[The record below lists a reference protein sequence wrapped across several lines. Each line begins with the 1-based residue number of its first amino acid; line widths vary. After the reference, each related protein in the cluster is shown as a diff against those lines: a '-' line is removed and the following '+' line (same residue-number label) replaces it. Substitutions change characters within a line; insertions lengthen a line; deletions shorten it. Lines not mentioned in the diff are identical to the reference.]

1 MHLPEATK
9 QKTGKGDNKLK
20 SIHKLSGTSS
30 LRTTRRNDFL
40 LFMLPSLIALM
51 LVLAIPLAYSLITS
65 FFDTNLKYQG
75 LGEFVGLRNYIE
87 VMQDTYF
94 TESVATT
101 LKFTVFV
108 VVLEFLV
115 GLAIALL
122 LNNIVKAR
130 NFFFTIIIV
139 PMMITPIAVGLIW
152 RLLLHSDLGIVN
164 YLLSLMGISGKAWLA
179 DSNLALGTV
188 MFIDIWQN
196 VPYMVLVIL
205 AGLVTLPSEPYEA
218 AAIDGAS
225 RIQSFFRLTV
235 PMMIPTFS
243 VVLLLRSITAL
254 KTYDLIFV
262 LTRGGPGT
270 TTEVISYHIYQ
281 QAFRYLEIGK
291 ASSMSYLLLLMI
303 VPIAFLFIKISRNRT
318 E

>member
-1 MHLPEATK
+1 MK
-9 QKTGKGDNKLK
+9 KIN
-20 SIHKLSGTSS
+20 
-30 LRTTRRNDFL
+30 RRNFL
-40 LFMLPSLIALM
+40 IFMLPSLIALM
-51 LVLAIPLAYSLITS
+51 LVLAVPLVYSMITS
-65 FFDTNLKYQG
+65 FFDTNLKYRG
-75 LGEFVGLRNYIE
+75 LGDFVGLQNYIE
-87 VMQDTYF
+87 VLKDKYF
-94 TESVATT
+94 LDSVKTT
-101 LKFTVFV
+101 VIFTVCV
-108 VVLEFLV
+108 VVLEFLT
-115 GLAIALL
+115 GLGIALL
-122 LNNIVKAR
+122 LNNITKAR

-164 YLLSLMGISGKAWLA
+164 YVLSLIGISGKAWLA
-179 DSNLALGTV
+179 DSSIALKTV

-205 AGLVTLPSEPYEA
+205 AGLVTLPTEPYEA

-225 RIQSFFRLTV
+225 RIQSFFNLTV

-243 VVLLLRSITAL
+243 VVLLLRTITAL

-291 ASSMSYLLLLMI
+291 ASAMSYLLLLMI
-303 VPIAFLFIKISRNRT
+303 VPVAFLFIKISRNRT
-318 E
+318 N

>member
-1 MHLPEATK
+1 MK
-9 QKTGKGDNKLK
+9 KIN
-20 SIHKLSGTSS
+20 
-30 LRTTRRNDFL
+30 RRNFL
-40 LFMLPSLIALM
+40 IFMLPSLIALM
-51 LVLAIPLAYSLITS
+51 LVLAVPLVYSMLTS
-65 FFDTNLKYQG
+65 FFDTNLKYRG
-75 LGEFVGLRNYIE
+75 LGDFVGLQNYIE
-87 VMQDTYF
+87 VLKDKYF
-94 TESVATT
+94 LDSVKTT
-101 LKFTVFV
+101 VIFTVCV
-108 VVLEFLV
+108 VVLEFLT
-115 GLAIALL
+115 GLGIALL
-122 LNNIVKAR
+122 LNNITKAR

-164 YLLSLMGISGKAWLA
+164 YVLSLIGISGKAWLA
-179 DSNLALGTV
+179 DSSIALKTV

-205 AGLVTLPSEPYEA
+205 AGLVTLPTEPYEA

-225 RIQSFFRLTV
+225 RIQSFFNLTV

-243 VVLLLRSITAL
+243 VVLLLRTITAL

-291 ASSMSYLLLLMI
+291 ASAMSYLLLLMI
-303 VPIAFLFIKISRNRT
+303 VPVAFLFIKISRNRT
-318 E
+318 N

>member
-1 MHLPEATK
+1 
-9 QKTGKGDNKLK
+9 LK
-20 SIHKLSGTSS
+20 SI
-30 LRTTRRNDFL
+30 RRKDFL
-40 LFMLPSLIALM
+40 VFMLPSLIALI
-51 LVLAIPLAYSLITS
+51 LVLAVPLVYSLVTS
-65 FFDTNLKYQG
+65 FFDTNLKYSG
-75 LGEFVGLRNYIE
+75 LGEFVGLQNYIE
-87 VMQDTYF
+87 ILKDTYF
-94 TESVATT
+94 IDSVVTT
-101 LKFTVFV
+101 VKFTFFV
-108 VVLEFLV
+108 VVIEFLV
-115 GLAIALL
+115 GLCIALL
-122 LNNIVKAR
+122 LNNIQKGR

-164 YLLSLMGISGKAWLA
+164 YMLSLIGISGRAWLA
-179 DSNLALGTV
+179 DANIALQTV

-205 AGLVTLPSEPYEA
+205 AGLVTLPTEPYEA

-225 RIQSFFRLTV
+225 RIQSFFQLTV

-243 VVLLLRSITAL
+243 VVLLLRTITAL

-291 ASSMSYLLLLMI
+291 ASAMSYLLLLMI
-303 VPIAFLFIKISRNRT
+303 VPVAFMFIKISRNRT
-318 E
+318 N

>member
-1 MHLPEATK
+1 M
-9 QKTGKGDNKLK
+9 K
-20 SIHKLSGTSS
+20 SI
-30 LRTTRRNDFL
+30 RRKDFL
-40 LFMLPSLIALM
+40 VFMLPSLIALI
-51 LVLAIPLAYSLITS
+51 LVLAVPLVYSLVTS
-65 FFDTNLKYQG
+65 FFDTNLKYSG
-75 LGEFVGLRNYIE
+75 LGEFMGLRNYID
-87 VMQDTYF
+87 VLKDTYF
-94 TESVATT
+94 IDSVVTT
-101 LKFTVFV
+101 IKFTVFV
-108 VVLEFLV
+108 VVIEFLV
-115 GLAIALL
+115 GLAIAIL
-122 LNNIVKAR
+122 LNNIEKGR

-164 YLLSLMGISGKAWLA
+164 YMLSLIGISGRAWLA
-179 DSNLALGTV
+179 DANIALQTV

-205 AGLVTLPSEPYEA
+205 AGLVTLPTEPYEA

-225 RIQSFFRLTV
+225 RVQSFFKLTV

-243 VVLLLRSITAL
+243 VVLLLRTITAL

-291 ASSMSYLLLLMI
+291 ASAMSYMLLLMI
-303 VPIAFLFIKISRNRT
+303 VPIAFMFIKISRNRT
-318 E
+318 N

>member
-1 MHLPEATK
+1 MK
-9 QKTGKGDNKLK
+9 KIN
-20 SIHKLSGTSS
+20 
-30 LRTTRRNDFL
+30 RRNFVI
-40 LFMLPSLIALM
+40 FMLPSLIALM
-51 LVLAIPLAYSLITS
+51 LVLAVPLVYSMITS
-65 FFDTNLKYQG
+65 FFDTNLKYRG
-75 LGEFVGLRNYIE
+75 LGDFVGLQNYIE
-87 VMQDTYF
+87 VLKDIYF
-94 TESVATT
+94 LDSVKTT
-101 LKFTVFV
+101 VVFTVCV
-108 VVLEFLV
+108 VVLEFLT
-115 GLAIALL
+115 GLGIAML
-122 LNNIVKAR
+122 LNNIKKAR

-164 YLLSLMGISGKAWLA
+164 YVLSLIGITGKAWLA
-179 DSNLALGTV
+179 DSSIALKTV

-205 AGLVTLPSEPYEA
+205 AGLVTLPTEPYEA

-225 RIQSFFRLTV
+225 RIQSFFNLTV

-243 VVLLLRSITAL
+243 VVLLLRTITAL

-291 ASSMSYLLLLMI
+291 ASAMSYLLLLMI
-303 VPIAFLFIKISRNRT
+303 VPVAFLFIKISRNRT
-318 E
+318 N

>member
-1 MHLPEATK
+1 
-9 QKTGKGDNKLK
+9 
-20 SIHKLSGTSS
+20 
-30 LRTTRRNDFL
+30 
-40 LFMLPSLIALM
+40 MLPSLIALI
-51 LVLAIPLAYSLITS
+51 LVLAVPLVYSLVTS
-65 FFDTNLKYQG
+65 FFDTNLKYAG
-75 LGEFVGLRNYIE
+75 LGEFLGLQNYIE
-87 VMQDTYF
+87 VLKDTYF
-94 TESVATT
+94 IDSVVTT
-101 LKFTVFV
+101 VKFTFFV
-108 VVLEFLV
+108 VVIEFLV

-122 LNNIVKAR
+122 LNNIEKGR

-164 YLLSLMGISGKAWLA
+164 YVLSLIGISGRAWLA
-179 DSNLALGTV
+179 DANIALNTV

-205 AGLVTLPSEPYEA
+205 AGLVTLPTEPYEA
-218 AAIDGAS
+218 AAIDGAT

-243 VVLLLRSITAL
+243 VVLLLRTITAL

-291 ASSMSYLLLLMI
+291 ASAMSYLLLLMI
-303 VPIAFLFIKISRNRT
+303 VPVAFLFIRISRNRT

>member
-1 MHLPEATK
+1 M
-9 QKTGKGDNKLK
+9 
-20 SIHKLSGTSS
+20 
-30 LRTTRRNDFL
+30 
-40 LFMLPSLIALM
+40 
-51 LVLAIPLAYSLITS
+51 
-65 FFDTNLKYQG
+65 
-75 LGEFVGLRNYIE
+75 GEFLGLQNYID
-87 VMQDTYF
+87 VVKDPYF
-94 TESVATT
+94 RESVVTT

-108 VVLEFLV
+108 VALEFLV
-115 GLAIALL
+115 GLIIALL
-122 LNNIVKAR
+122 LNNIRKWR

-164 YLLSLMGISGKAWLA
+164 YVLSLFGISGHAWLA
-179 DSNLALGTV
+179 DASLALPTV

-205 AGLVTLPSEPYEA
+205 AGLVTLPVDPYEA

-225 RIQSFFRLTV
+225 RIQSFFKLTV
-235 PMMIPTFS
+235 PMMVPTFS
-243 VVLLLRSITAL
+243 VVLLLRTITAL

-281 QAFRYLEIGK
+281 QAFRFLEIGK
-291 ASSMSYLLLLMI
+291 ASAMSYLLLLI
-303 VPIAFLFIKISRNRT
+303 IIPIAFVFVKISRNRT
-318 E
+318 N

>member
-1 MHLPEATK
+1 MK
-9 QKTGKGDNKLK
+9 KIN
-20 SIHKLSGTSS
+20 
-30 LRTTRRNDFL
+30 RRNFMI
-40 LFMLPSLIALM
+40 FMLPSLIALM
-51 LVLAIPLAYSLITS
+51 LVLAVPLVYSMITS
-65 FFDTNLKYQG
+65 FFDTNLKYRG
-75 LGEFVGLRNYIE
+75 LGDFVGLQNYIE
-87 VMQDTYF
+87 VLKDTYF
-94 TESVATT
+94 LDSVKTT
-101 LKFTVFV
+101 VIFTVCV
-108 VVLEFLV
+108 VILEFLT
-115 GLAIALL
+115 GLGIALL
-122 LNNIVKAR
+122 LNNIRKAR

-164 YLLSLMGISGKAWLA
+164 YVLSLIGITGKAWLA
-179 DSNLALGTV
+179 DSAIALKTV

-205 AGLVTLPSEPYEA
+205 AGLVTLPTEPYEA

-225 RIQSFFRLTV
+225 RLQSFFNLTV

-243 VVLLLRSITAL
+243 VVLLLRTITAL

-291 ASSMSYLLLLMI
+291 ASAMSYLLLLMI
-303 VPIAFLFIKISRNRT
+303 VPVAFLFIRISRNRMN
-318 E
+318 

>member
-1 MHLPEATK
+1 
-9 QKTGKGDNKLK
+9 
-20 SIHKLSGTSS
+20 
-30 LRTTRRNDFL
+30 
-40 LFMLPSLIALM
+40 MLPSLIALM
-51 LVLAIPLAYSLITS
+51 MVLALPLVYSLVTS
-65 FFDTNLKYQG
+65 FFDTNLKYRG
-75 LGEFVGLRNYIE
+75 LGDFVGLQNYIE
-87 VMQDTYF
+87 VLKDTYF
-94 TESVATT
+94 LDSVKTT
-101 LKFTVFV
+101 VIFTFFV
-108 VVLEFLV
+108 VVIEFLV
-115 GLAIALL
+115 GLGIGLL
-122 LNNIVKAR
+122 LNNIRKAR

-164 YLLSLMGISGKAWLA
+164 YVLSQIGLMGRAWLA
-179 DSNLALGTV
+179 DASIALKTV

-205 AGLVTLPSEPYEA
+205 AGLVTLPTEPYEA

-225 RIQSFFRLTV
+225 RLQSFFTLTV

-243 VVLLLRSITAL
+243 VVLLLRTITAL

-291 ASSMSYLLLLMI
+291 ASAMSYLLLLMI
-303 VPIAFLFIKISRNRT
+303 VPVAFLFIRASRNRT

>member
-1 MHLPEATK
+1 M
-9 QKTGKGDNKLK
+9 K
-20 SIHKLSGTSS
+20 SI
-30 LRTTRRNDFL
+30 RRKDFL
-40 LFMLPSLIALM
+40 VFMLPSLVALI
-51 LVLAIPLAYSLITS
+51 LVLAVPLVYSLITS
-65 FFDTNLKYQG
+65 FFDTNLKYSG
-75 LGEFVGLRNYIE
+75 LGEFLGLQNYVEIL
-87 VMQDTYF
+87 QDTYF
-94 TESVATT
+94 IESVVTT
-101 LKFTVFV
+101 AKFTVFV
-108 VVLEFLV
+108 VVIEFLV

-122 LNNIVKAR
+122 LNNIQKGR

-164 YLLSLMGISGKAWLA
+164 YLLSQIGISGRAWLA
-179 DSNLALGTV
+179 DANIALPTV

-205 AGLVTLPSEPYEA
+205 AGLVTLPTEPYEA

-243 VVLLLRSITAL
+243 VVLLLRTITAL

-291 ASSMSYLLLLMI
+291 ASAMSYLLLIMI
-303 VPIAFLFIKISRNRT
+303 IPIAFMFIKISRNRT
-318 E
+318 N

>member
-1 MHLPEATK
+1 M
-9 QKTGKGDNKLK
+9 K
-20 SIHKLSGTSS
+20 SI
-30 LRTTRRNDFL
+30 RRKDFL
-40 LFMLPSLIALM
+40 VFMLPSLVALM
-51 LVLAIPLAYSLITS
+51 LVLAVPLVYSLVTS
-65 FFDTNLKYQG
+65 FFDTNLKYPG
-75 LGEFVGLRNYIE
+75 LGEFMGLRNYAE
-87 VMQDTYF
+87 VLKDSYF
-94 TESVATT
+94 IDSVVTT
-101 LKFTVFV
+101 VKFTFFV
-108 VVLEFLV
+108 VVIEFLV
-115 GLAIALL
+115 GLSIALL
-122 LNNIVKAR
+122 LNNIQKYR

-164 YLLSLMGISGKAWLA
+164 YILSLVGISGKAWLA
-179 DSNLALGTV
+179 DANIALQTV

-205 AGLVTLPSEPYEA
+205 AGLVTLPTEPYEA

-225 RIQSFFRLTV
+225 RVQSFFQLTV

-243 VVLLLRSITAL
+243 VVLLLRTITAL

-291 ASSMSYLLLLMI
+291 ASAMSYLLLLMI
-303 VPIAFLFIKISRNRT
+303 VPIAFMFVKISRNRT
-318 E
+318 N

>member
-1 MHLPEATK
+1 
-9 QKTGKGDNKLK
+9 
-20 SIHKLSGTSS
+20 
-30 LRTTRRNDFL
+30 
-40 LFMLPSLIALM
+40 MLPSLIALM
-51 LVLAIPLAYSLITS
+51 MVLALPLVYSLVTS
-65 FFDTNLKYQG
+65 FFDTNLKYRG
-75 LGEFVGLRNYIE
+75 LGDFVGLQNYIE
-87 VMQDTYF
+87 VLKDTYF
-94 TESVATT
+94 LDSVKTT
-101 LKFTVFV
+101 VIFTVCV
-108 VVLEFLV
+108 VVIEFLV
-115 GLAIALL
+115 GLGIGLL
-122 LNNIVKAR
+122 LNNIRKAR

-164 YLLSLMGISGKAWLA
+164 YVLSLIGMTGRAWLA
-179 DSNLALGTV
+179 DASIALKTV

-205 AGLVTLPSEPYEA
+205 AGLVTLPTEPYEA

-225 RIQSFFRLTV
+225 RLQSFFTLTV

-243 VVLLLRSITAL
+243 VVLLLRTITAL

-291 ASSMSYLLLLMI
+291 ASAMSYLLLLMI
-303 VPIAFLFIKISRNRT
+303 VPVAFLFIRASRNRT

>member
-1 MHLPEATK
+1 
-9 QKTGKGDNKLK
+9 
-20 SIHKLSGTSS
+20 
-30 LRTTRRNDFL
+30 
-40 LFMLPSLIALM
+40 MLPSLVALI
-51 LVLAIPLAYSLITS
+51 LVLAVPLVYSLITS
-65 FFDTNLKYQG
+65 FFDTNLKYSG
-75 LGEFVGLRNYIE
+75 LGEFLGLQNYVEIL
-87 VMQDTYF
+87 QDTYF
-94 TESVATT
+94 IESVVTT
-101 LKFTVFV
+101 AKFTVFV
-108 VVLEFLV
+108 VVIEFLV

-122 LNNIVKAR
+122 LNNIQKGR

-164 YLLSLMGISGKAWLA
+164 YLLSQIGISGRAWLA
-179 DSNLALGTV
+179 DANIALPTV

-205 AGLVTLPSEPYEA
+205 AGLVTLPTEPYEA

-225 RIQSFFRLTV
+225 RVQSFFRLTV

-243 VVLLLRSITAL
+243 VVLLLRTITAL

-291 ASSMSYLLLLMI
+291 ASAMSYLLLIMI
-303 VPIAFLFIKISRNRT
+303 IPIAFMFIKISRNRT
-318 E
+318 N

>member
-1 MHLPEATK
+1 M
-9 QKTGKGDNKLK
+9 K
-20 SIHKLSGTSS
+20 SI
-30 LRTTRRNDFL
+30 RRKDFL
-40 LFMLPSLIALM
+40 VFMLPSLVALM
-51 LVLAIPLAYSLITS
+51 LVLAVPLVYSLVTS
-65 FFDTNLKYQG
+65 FFDTNLKYPG
-75 LGEFVGLRNYIE
+75 LGEFMGLRNYVE
-87 VMQDTYF
+87 VLKDSYF
-94 TESVATT
+94 IDSVVTT
-101 LKFTVFV
+101 VKFTFFV
-108 VVLEFLV
+108 VVIEFLV
-115 GLAIALL
+115 GLSIALL
-122 LNNIVKAR
+122 LNNIQKYR

-164 YLLSLMGISGKAWLA
+164 YILSLVGISGKAWLA
-179 DSNLALGTV
+179 DANIALQTV

-205 AGLVTLPSEPYEA
+205 AGLVTLPTEPYEA

-225 RIQSFFRLTV
+225 RVQSFFQLTV

-243 VVLLLRSITAL
+243 VVLLLRTITAL

-291 ASSMSYLLLLMI
+291 ASAMSYLLLLMI
-303 VPIAFLFIKISRNRT
+303 VPIAFMFVKISRNRT
-318 E
+318 N

>member
-1 MHLPEATK
+1 MK
-9 QKTGKGDNKLK
+9 KIN
-20 SIHKLSGTSS
+20 
-30 LRTTRRNDFL
+30 RRNFII
-40 LFMLPSLIALM
+40 FMLPSLIALM
-51 LVLAIPLAYSLITS
+51 LVLAVPLVYSMITS
-65 FFDTNLKYQG
+65 FFDTNLKYRG
-75 LGEFVGLRNYIE
+75 LGDFVGLQNYIE
-87 VMQDTYF
+87 VLKDTYF
-94 TESVATT
+94 LDSVKTT
-101 LKFTVFV
+101 VIFTVCV
-108 VVLEFLV
+108 VILEFLT
-115 GLAIALL
+115 GLGIALL
-122 LNNIVKAR
+122 LNNIRKAR

-164 YLLSLMGISGKAWLA
+164 YVLSLIGITEKAWLA
-179 DSNLALGTV
+179 DSAIALKTV

-205 AGLVTLPSEPYEA
+205 AGLVTLPTEPYEA

-225 RIQSFFRLTV
+225 RLQSFFNLTI

-243 VVLLLRSITAL
+243 VVLLLRTITAL

-291 ASSMSYLLLLMI
+291 ASAMSYLLLLMI
-303 VPIAFLFIKISRNRT
+303 VPVAFLFIRISRNRMN
-318 E
+318 

>member
-1 MHLPEATK
+1 MRK
-9 QKTGKGDNKLK
+9 IN
-20 SIHKLSGTSS
+20 
-30 LRTTRRNDFL
+30 RRNFII
-40 LFMLPSLIALM
+40 FMLPSLIALM
-51 LVLAIPLAYSLITS
+51 LVLAVPLVYSMITS
-65 FFDTNLKYQG
+65 FFDTNLKYRG
-75 LGEFVGLRNYIE
+75 LGDFVGLQNYIE
-87 VMQDTYF
+87 ILKDTYF
-94 TESVATT
+94 LDSVKTT
-101 LKFTVFV
+101 VIFTVCV
-108 VVLEFLV
+108 VILEFLT
-115 GLAIALL
+115 GLGIALL
-122 LNNIVKAR
+122 LNNIRKAR

-164 YLLSLMGISGKAWLA
+164 YVLSLIGITGKAWLA
-179 DSNLALGTV
+179 DSAIALKTV

-205 AGLVTLPSEPYEA
+205 AGLVTLPTEPYEA

-225 RIQSFFRLTV
+225 RLQSFFNLTV

-243 VVLLLRSITAL
+243 VVLLLRTITAL

-291 ASSMSYLLLLMI
+291 ASAMSYLLLLMI
-303 VPIAFLFIKISRNRT
+303 VPVAFLFIKISRNRT
-318 E
+318 N